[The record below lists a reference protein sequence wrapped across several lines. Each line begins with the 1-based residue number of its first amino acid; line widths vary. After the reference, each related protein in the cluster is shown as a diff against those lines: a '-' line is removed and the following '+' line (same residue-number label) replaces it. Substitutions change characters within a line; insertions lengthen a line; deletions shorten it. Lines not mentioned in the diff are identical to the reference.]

1 MKRTN
6 WKSLGISLLLVL
18 LAVSM
23 LGLTACSNGT
33 STSTS
38 APATSQAAQTSNQP
52 AQTTQSAAHKVL
64 KIGSV
69 ANFQTKE
76 GLELKKWHDLF
87 VKYTNA
93 NGGWKVG
100 NDVYDLNIITYDGGM
115 MDDAKSRTA
124 IEKLVYDDK
133 VSIIIDTFMINDKQ
147 AAQICQQ
154 NNVILMGEGF
164 TDDAAGP
171 EFTVTY
177 RTTGIYFG
185 RAMNFSIAQE
195 YYKQGSRKLAFINSN
210 SEQSQIQIKQYGQAY
225 QLAGF
230 TILDPVFYNTD
241 TVDFGPIATKVMSE
255 GADSVC
261 FPDAGSSLAI
271 NIMGALYDAGWKGT
285 IFPSSL
291 NAGDLTKIYSK
302 VGAWC
307 DGMLGLYFDPHGI
320 PMVMDNPDM
329 KYWLDTYVKEYGT
342 FVESGCLWVG
352 GFWFLKDA
360 VAATQS
366 VDRVALQK
374 YLDKSDHEVATLL
387 GYAQLMARPDL
398 KNYRTMDSAFSD
410 GIAISKAGKF
420 QFFEPDTV
428 QDQYICSIKAYGLAD
443 VYKAYWAQYGQP
455 KFDKDSKWARFN
467 YDFLN
472 K

>member
-1 MKRTN
+1 MLGK
-6 WKSLGISLLLVL
+6 WKTLGFILLLVVIV
-18 LAVSM
+18 ASF
-23 LGLTACSNGT
+23 LGLAGCKGGSADINQGT
-33 STSTS
+33 TSSTTS
-38 APATSQAAQTSNQP
+38 SGNQP
-52 AQTTQSAAHKVL
+52 HKVF

-69 ANFQTKE
+69 SNFQTKE

-87 VKYTNA
+87 QKRINA
-93 NGGWKVG
+93 SGGWKVG
-100 NDVYDLNIITYDGGM
+100 NETYDLNIITYDGGM
-115 MDDAKSRTA
+115 MEDAKSRAA
-124 IEKLVYDDK
+124 IEKLVYEDK
-133 VSIIIDTFMINDKQ
+133 VNIIIDTFMINDKQ

-154 NNVILMGEGF
+154 NGVLLMGEGF

-185 RAMNFSIAQE
+185 RAMNFSVAQE

-225 QLAGF
+225 EMAGF
-230 TILDPVFYNTD
+230 KILDPVFYNSD
-241 TVDFGPIATKVMSE
+241 TVDFGPIATKVMSM

-291 NAGDLTKIYSK
+291 NQGDLSKIYSK

-320 PMVMDNPDM
+320 PMVMNNPDM
-329 KYWLDTYVKEYGT
+329 KYWLDEYVKEYGT

-360 VAATQS
+360 VMATNSIEQKT
-366 VDRVALQK
+366 LQA

-410 GIAISKAGKF
+410 GIAISKGGKF
-420 QFFEPDTV
+420 AFFEPDTV
-428 QDQYICSIKAYGLAD
+428 QDQYLASIKAYGLTD
-443 VYKAYWAQYGQP
+443 VYKAYWTQYGQP
-455 KFDKDSKWARFN
+455 KFPKSAEYARFD
-467 YDFLN
+467 YAWLD

>member
-1 MKRTN
+1 MLGK
-6 WKSLGISLLLVL
+6 WKTLGFILLLVVI
-18 LAVSM
+18 VSSF
-23 LGLTACSNGT
+23 LGLAGCKGGSADVNQGTTT
-33 STSTS
+33 STT
-38 APATSQAAQTSNQP
+38 ATGNQP
-52 AQTTQSAAHKVL
+52 HKIF

-69 ANFQTKE
+69 SNFQTKE
-76 GLELKKWHDLF
+76 GLELKKWYDLF
-87 VKYTNA
+87 QKRINA
-93 NGGWKVG
+93 AGGWKVG
-100 NDVYDLNIITYDGGM
+100 NETYDLNIITYDGGM
-115 MDDAKSRTA
+115 MDDAKSRAA
-124 IEKLVYDDK
+124 IEKLVYEDK
-133 VSIIIDTFMINDKQ
+133 VKIICGTFMLNDKQ

-154 NNVILMGEGF
+154 NGVVLMGEGF

-225 QLAGF
+225 EMAGF
-230 TILDPVFYNTD
+230 KILDPVFYNSD
-241 TVDFGPIATKVMSE
+241 TVDFGPIATKVMSM

-291 NAGDLTKIYSK
+291 NAGDLSKIYSK

-320 PMVMDNPDM
+320 PAVMNNPDM
-329 KYWLDTYVKEYGT
+329 KYWLDEYVKEYGT
-342 FVESGCLWVG
+342 FVESGCLWVN
-352 GFWFLKDA
+352 GFWFLQDA
-360 VAATQS
+360 VKATQS
-366 VDRVALQK
+366 VDTKTLQA

-410 GIAISKAGKF
+410 GIAISKGGKF
-420 QFFEPDTV
+420 GFFEPDTV
-428 QDQYICSIKAYGLAD
+428 QDQYLCSIKAYGLVD
-443 VYKAYWAQYGQP
+443 VYKAYWQQYGQP
-455 KFDKDSKWARFN
+455 AFPKSAKDARFG

>member
-1 MKRTN
+1 LIKN
-6 WKSLGISLLLVL
+6 WKKALVTLLSVVALFAIV
-18 LAVSM
+18 
-23 LGLTACSNGT
+23 GLTACSNNST
-33 STSTS
+33 SSTS
-38 APATSQAAQTSNQP
+38 AATTKTGAAQTS
-52 AQTTQSAAHKVL
+52 SAASGNQAHKIL

-69 ANFQTKE
+69 SNFQSKE

-87 VKYTNA
+87 VKRTNA
-93 NGGWKVG
+93 TGGWKVG
-100 NDVYDLNIITYDGGM
+100 NETYDLNIITYDGGN
-115 MDDAKSRTA
+115 MDDAKSRAA
-124 IEKLVYDDK
+124 IEKLVYEDK
-133 VSIIIDTFMINDKQ
+133 VNIIIDTFMINDKQ

-154 NNVILMGEGF
+154 NNVVLMGEGF
-164 TDDAAGP
+164 TDDAAVP

-177 RTTGIYFG
+177 RTTGIFFG
-185 RAMNFSIAQE
+185 RAMNFSIAQQ

-210 SEQSQIQIKQYGQAY
+210 SEQAQIQIKQYGQAY

-230 TILDPVFYNTD
+230 QILEPVLYNSD

-255 GADSVC
+255 NADSVC

-291 NAGDLTKIYSK
+291 NAGDLAKIYSK

-329 KYWLDTYVKEYGT
+329 KYWLDEYVKEYGT

-360 VAATQS
+360 ITATQS
-366 VDRVALQK
+366 VDLKTIQA

-387 GYAQLMARPDL
+387 GYARLMARPDL
-398 KNYRTMDSAFSD
+398 NNNRTMDSAFSD
-410 GIAISKAGKF
+410 GIAISKDGKF
-420 QFFEPDTV
+420 TFFMPDTV
-428 QDQYICSIKAYGLAD
+428 QDQYICSIKAYGLVD
-443 VYKAYWAQYGQP
+443 VYKKYWATAGQP
-455 KFDKDSKWARFN
+455 QFPKSAQWARFG
-467 YDFLN
+467 YDFLD